1 MITREDFKAKL
12 REWLS
17 EETCEKLAY
26 EAEQRFAETDD
37 MSVYELMLIRM
48 ASGDT
53 ADFIDM
59 CDDCGIELNTDD
71 DIDGMY
77 ADMVDE
83 W

>member
-1 MITREDFKAKL
+1 MVTREVFIEKL
-12 REWLS
+12 SAWLS
-17 EETCEKLAY
+17 KETCEKLAY

-37 MSVYELMLIRM
+37 MSVYELMLVRI

-77 ADMVDE
+77 ADMVNE

>member
-1 MITREDFKAKL
+1 MITREDFVEKL
-12 REWLS
+12 STWLS
-17 EETCEKLAY
+17 KETCEALAH

-59 CDDCGIELNTDD
+59 CDDCGIELNADD

-77 ADMVDE
+77 ANMVDE